1 MTTRKWLKR
10 SVTWGMLSSM
20 GENTSES
27 WFIPLLE
34 DVVAVGCIIEETGGV
49 WDAGTRVGPKFKF
62 PPKSAKEIPCK
73 GAGFWPESK
82 FCVFCLSAILEN
94 GHVRRMRW
102 DRGLIAQPTTT
113 RHEQGRTL
121 DVHWVMSWFVRVHT
135 LTKIQGVFLS
145 PYKSLYFDIKL
156 KSLGFSLCACI
167 KQPILACE
175 NSRFSSLFAAG
186 DVSRKTSCFRRLA
199 LDVQKNGAKLP
210 FEGAHF
216 ICVASVTKVTE
227 VTGYRITSGVS
238 HYQVM

>member
-1 MTTRKWLKR
+1 
-10 SVTWGMLSSM
+10 
-20 GENTSES
+20 
-27 WFIPLLE
+27 
-34 DVVAVGCIIEETGGV
+34 
-49 WDAGTRVGPKFKF
+49 
-62 PPKSAKEIPCK
+62 
-73 GAGFWPESK
+73 
-82 FCVFCLSAILEN
+82 
-94 GHVRRMRW
+94 
-102 DRGLIAQPTTT
+102 
-113 RHEQGRTL
+113 
-121 DVHWVMSWFVRVHT
+121 MSCFVRVQT
-135 LTKIQGVFLS
+135 LTKIQGVFLG

-156 KSLGFSLCACI
+156 ESLGSSLCACI

-216 ICVASVTKVTE
+216 IGVASVTKVTE